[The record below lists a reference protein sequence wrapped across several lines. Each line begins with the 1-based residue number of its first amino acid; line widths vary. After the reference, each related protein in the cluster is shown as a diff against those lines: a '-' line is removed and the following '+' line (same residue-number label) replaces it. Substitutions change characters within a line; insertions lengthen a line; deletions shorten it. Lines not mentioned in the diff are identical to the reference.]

1 MEVKGLILDFRL
13 DAVFVLGASN
23 LYRVGS
29 TYMAVLGDSLHYPH
43 LDLSAMLFN
52 FILAY
57 NPTHPPSLKAVGSL
71 AALCSYF

>member
-23 LYRVGS
+23 PYRVGS
-29 TYMAVLGDSLHYPH
+29 TYMAVLGDTHV
-43 LDLSAMLFN
+43 SAMLFN